1 MNRKN
6 GQLAFLVLLTLIPAY
21 VFYDIATRFVAEGV
35 SGGSAENN
43 AAMFPRL
50 VAIVLLGLIVL
61 QAVRTFVEK
70 QDGRTQRLRLSRAA
84 LRPFIPT
91 VAVFVLFLLY
101 IAAFRWFGFVYSTP
115 VFLALAQLAL
125 GYRNALVIPLF
136 ALGVTGA
143 VWVAFAELLNLVLSA
158 GDFFG

>member
-1 MNRKN
+1 MNRKY
-6 GQLAFLVLLTLIPAY
+6 GQLAFLLLLTLIPAY
-21 VFYDIATRFVAEGV
+21 VFYDIATRFTAEGV
-35 SGGSAENN
+35 VGGSAENN

-50 VAIVLLGLIVL
+50 VAILLLGLIVL
-61 QAVRTFVEK
+61 QAARTFLEK
-70 QDGRTQRLRLSRAA
+70 QDGTAQWLHPSRAA
-84 LRPFIPT
+84 LRPYLPA

-115 VFLALAQLAL
+115 VFLVLVQLAL
-125 GYRNALVIPLF
+125 GYRNALVIPIF

-143 VWVAFAELLNLVLSA
+143 VWVAFAKLLNLVLPA